1 MARPIETLLSL
12 PRVRLIDRVPVIETE
27 EYVRRFIHKIDTQP
41 KLVQRSLQVSTESAK
56 QFSTD
61 DIGLST
67 LLSEFNSTQYV
78 VTRNSKRVMEGMLN
92 EICAD
97 GQVFKGFEEEIQPLC
112 EFSQS
117 LREASR
123 IADNLADRTKEESID
138 VARALMIDLPALPRT
153 RQKHE
158 VNVT

>member
-27 EYVRRFIHKIDTQP
+27 EYVRGFIHKIDTQP

-138 VARALMIDLPALPRT
+138 VARALMINLPTHPTKSAAT
-153 RQKHE
+153 
-158 VNVT
+158 